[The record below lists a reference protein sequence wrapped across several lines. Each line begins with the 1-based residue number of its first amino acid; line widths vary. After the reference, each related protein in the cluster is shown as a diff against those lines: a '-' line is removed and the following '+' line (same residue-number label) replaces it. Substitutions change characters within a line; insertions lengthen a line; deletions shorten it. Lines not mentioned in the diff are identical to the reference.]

1 MHTKSLT
8 KCLTLTMSTTRGC
21 TDGALRMWT
30 AMRYQFAIPIQKV
43 QLSGWTWRSRSV
55 ELGNLMWWQTQLLP
69 SPSTCTSS
77 TWRRSW
83 LYRHMLKKPW
93 QGRKKGCKSWVR
105 AQSCVCA
112 KSMFVSW
119 ERLGGRF
126 DSIAIWNRSETQK
139 HVGDLTMK
147 WNACMDDMK
156 LYETSNLT
164 HSTFEL
170 KLQTSTVKLLEAPWH
185 FPCQHCHFGFVS
197 EAPDCSLDLLLPCQC
212 HHISS
217 TWSTSFV
224 RSLAS
229 ACACPVHFPCFPH
242 FWMSFLAM
250 HSSRLTVS
258 KFGMWNLSS
267 RLRINNLLETLESL
281 EFRI

>member
-43 QLSGWTWRSRSV
+43 QSSGWTWRSRSV

-105 AQSCVCA
+105 NQSCVRA

-147 WNACMDDMK
+147 CHACMDDVK

-185 FPCQHCHFGFVS
+185 FPCQRCHFGFVS
-197 EAPDCSLDLLLPCQC
+197 EAPRLFPRFAVAMPMSPYKQHMINLLREISCERLCLSCALPMV
-212 HHISS
+212 S
-217 TWSTSFV
+217 
-224 RSLAS
+224 
-229 ACACPVHFPCFPH
+229 
-242 FWMSFLAM
+242 SFLD
-250 HSSRLTVS
+250 
-258 KFGMWNLSS
+258 
-267 RLRINNLLETLESL
+267 
-281 EFRI
+281 EFLGNAFI